1 MFVVWSQKKCLS
13 FFHDSRVKRLSLKKL
28 LYRFNLNARVVV
40 KKALLIEVQFLFLR
54 PKVYQ
59 RNNYFNIDLPQ
70 SWNEHQQLGYDWFVR
85 RRCMVEDKGENW
97 HGNITLIHKNL
108 KLYLQMKSIDKPSVY
123 IRDSVGVRD
132 KLRKLYES
140 GPEKLQVFNEH
151 VAVIA
156 LAWTLPIS
164 CLLPF
169 INLNFLFW
177 NLIVSISLTK
187 LTEWRILLIQ
197 WLNIS

>member
-1 MFVVWSQKKCLS
+1 
-13 FFHDSRVKRLSLKKL
+13 
-28 LYRFNLNARVVV
+28 
-40 KKALLIEVQFLFLR
+40 
-54 PKVYQ
+54 
-59 RNNYFNIDLPQ
+59 
-70 SWNEHQQLGYDWFVR
+70 
-85 RRCMVEDKGENW
+85 
-97 HGNITLIHKNL
+97 
-108 KLYLQMKSIDKPSVY
+108 MKSIDKPSVY

-169 INLNFLFW
+169 MNLIFLFW
-177 NLIVSISLTK
+177 NLIMSISLTK

-197 WLNIS
+197 

>member
-1 MFVVWSQKKCLS
+1 
-13 FFHDSRVKRLSLKKL
+13 
-28 LYRFNLNARVVV
+28 
-40 KKALLIEVQFLFLR
+40 
-54 PKVYQ
+54 
-59 RNNYFNIDLPQ
+59 
-70 SWNEHQQLGYDWFVR
+70 
-85 RRCMVEDKGENW
+85 
-97 HGNITLIHKNL
+97 
-108 KLYLQMKSIDKPSVY
+108 MKSIDKPSVY
-123 IRDSVGVRD
+123 IRDSVRVRD

-156 LAWTLPIS
+156 LAHDLPII

-177 NLIVSISLTK
+177 NLIVTMSLTK

-197 WLNIS
+197 